1 MFYGFLTVH
10 IVLQRS
16 GKRKEGVAKN
26 EDNIVSKEFLKELLG
41 ELIFTGFESYV

>member
-26 EDNIVSKEFLKELLG
+26 EDNIVSKDFLKELLG
-41 ELIFTGFESYV
+41 EFMFAGIDSI